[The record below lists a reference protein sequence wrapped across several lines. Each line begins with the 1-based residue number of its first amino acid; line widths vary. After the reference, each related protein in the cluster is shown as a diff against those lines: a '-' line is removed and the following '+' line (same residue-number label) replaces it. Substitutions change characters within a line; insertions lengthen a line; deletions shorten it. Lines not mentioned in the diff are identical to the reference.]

1 MRLIVDAPALST
13 GASSRSRSARR
24 ALEVY
29 GDVAAISDWVGPRP
43 GANNVKLRTAGTPSA
58 CRTAL
63 RLALAATGSMGG
75 ALRGADVS
83 AHAATAISAASEMDR
98 MACLLPPG
106 AGVTRFKADNG
117 FRGDLRRIAA
127 TLNNR

>member
-75 ALRGADVS
+75 GLRRGGGS
-83 AHAATAISAASEMDR
+83 AP
-98 MACLLPPG
+98 CG
-106 AGVTRFKADNG
+106 AGV
-117 FRGDLRRIAA
+117 RGGRGKGRH
-127 TLNNR
+127 